1 MQILSILIGLLMVG
15 FVFVLLFLLLAL
27 LSVLGVG
34 KWLIRIRNGFSLGF
48 GWFMLGLEWFM
59 LGLGWFILGLGWL
72 GLGLGWFGLFGLFFG
87 WKMGLLGILVDWCLL
102 SVFVLLFPLMLLDL
116 LSLRHSLHI
125 LLSGQ
130 ML

>member
-1 MQILSILIGLLMVG
+1 MQSLSILIGLLMVG

-34 KWLIRIRNGFSLGF
+34 KWLNGIQNG
-48 GWFMLGLEWFM
+48 FMLGLGWFM
-59 LGLGWFILGLGWL
+59 LGLGWF
-72 GLGLGWFGLFGLFFG
+72 GLGLGWFRLFGLFFG
-87 WKMGLLGILVDWCLL
+87 WKMRLLGILVDWCLL
-102 SVFVLLFPLMLLDL
+102 CVFVLLFSLMLLDL
-116 LSLRHSLHI
+116 LSLMHSLHI

>member
-1 MQILSILIGLLMVG
+1 MQCLSILIGLLMVG

-27 LSVLGVG
+27 LSVFGVG
-34 KWLIRIRNGFSLGF
+34 KWLIRIRNGFSLGL
-48 GWFMLGLEWFM
+48 GWFS
-59 LGLGWFILGLGWL
+59 LGLGWFNLGLGWF

-87 WKMGLLGILVDWCLL
+87 WKMGLLGILVDWRLL

-116 LSLRHSLHI
+116 LSLRHSLHMI
-125 LLSGQ
+125 LSGQ